1 VTSPTIP
8 FVAALP
14 WLAVPLIT
22 LVRLRDTPSLDEV
35 PPAPSHDAPLISV
48 VVPARNEARNLPRC
62 VGSILRSSYPRIE
75 LIVVNDRSE
84 DETGVLAHAFA
95 ARDPRVRAIDAPPL
109 PTGWFGKQWAC
120 AQGAAAAR
128 GELLCFTDADTT
140 HSPDLLA
147 RAERMMHA
155 HSLELLS
162 VAGHQEMG
170 TFWERV
176 VQPQVFTMLALR
188 YGGAR
193 HVNRSTRTADKIAN
207 GQFMLFT
214 RAAYHAVGGHEAVRA
229 KAAED
234 LALAQLLFERGKRTA
249 LVSGIAQLSTRM
261 YASLG
266 EIVRGWMKNIYA
278 AALDTVPFGVLGRA
292 LLPAALLSVPAAM
305 LAPVI
310 LLFLGLAGV
319 VGSAVTTWAL
329 LCTAIML
336 IWWGA
341 VYGIAIRATP
351 AYAFTFPLGAVVV
364 AYIILRALLRGR
376 RVEWKGREYRAG

>member
-1 VTSPTIP
+1 MTAPTLP
-8 FVAALP
+8 FVAAAP

-22 LVRLRDTPSLDEV
+22 LVRLRGSPMLEDVPALPS
-35 PPAPSHDAPLISV
+35 PDAPLISV
-48 VVPARNEARNLPRC
+48 IIPARNEARNIPRC
-62 VGSILRSSYPRIE
+62 VESVLRSGYPALE
-75 LIVVNDRSE
+75 VIVVNDRSE

-95 ARDPRVRAIDAPPL
+95 ARDPRVRVVDAPPL
-109 PTGWFGKQWAC
+109 PAGWFGKQWAC
-120 AQGAAAAR
+120 AQGAAVAEGA
-128 GELLCFTDADTT
+128 LLCFTDADTT
-140 HSPDLLA
+140 HARELLA
-147 RAERMMHA
+147 RAEHA
-155 HSLELLS
+155 MRAQSLDFLS

-176 VQPQVFTMLALR
+176 VQPQVFTMLAMR

-193 HVNRSTRTADKIAN
+193 HVNHSTRASDKIAN

-214 RAAYHAVGGHEAVRA
+214 RAAYDDVGGHAAVRA

-234 LALAQLLFERGKRTA
+234 LALAQLLFAHGKRTA
-249 LVSGIAQLSTRM
+249 LVAGITLLSTRM

-278 AALDTVPFGVLGRA
+278 AALDAVPFGVLGRA
-292 LLPAALLSVPAAM
+292 LLPPALLAAPVAM
-305 LAPVI
+305 LAPVV
-310 LLFLGLAGV
+310 LLLLGLAGV
-319 VGSAVTTWAL
+319 VSGAVTTWAL

-341 VYGIAIRATP
+341 VYGIAIRTTP
-351 AYAFTFPLGAVVV
+351 LYALAFPLGAVVV
-364 AYIILRALLRGR
+364 TYIIARALVRGK